1 MSFTVL
7 LVEDEENARH
17 HLSALLRKKGYLP
30 LPASTLAE
38 ARAALARMEADIIL
52 LDWHLPDGTGL
63 MLLEEMRQ
71 NPTHPPTI
79 VITGYGNIEMAVEAM
94 KHGALDFLT
103 KPVKLERLLNTLEKA
118 ADLVELQR
126 ELALLRRQQ
135 THQMEN
141 MVPSQS
147 AAMQEVLALAQRAAE
162 HSVSVLITG
171 ETGTGKEVLA
181 RFIHQA
187 GPRAA
192 KPFVTVNCAALPET
206 LLESELFGHEA
217 GAFTDARERK
227 PGLMEQADKG
237 VLFLDEISSMPLAMQ
252 AKLLRALEEGAIRR
266 VGGTK
271 MIPIDVQIIAASNRD
286 LKKMIAE
293 GAFREDLYFRL
304 KVVDLNLPPLRER
317 KEDIPALAGHFL
329 REASTRMG
337 KPLLSITPRA
347 LQALMAYH
355 WPGNIRELRHVIER
369 AVLLCDEEMID
380 LPHLP
385 AELRQPRPLSP

>member
-1 MSFTVL
+1 MAFTVL
-7 LVEDEENARH
+7 IVEDEENARH
-17 HLSALLRKKGYLP
+17 NLSALLRQKGYDP
-30 LPASTLAE
+30 LPVATLAE
-38 ARAALARMEADIIL
+38 ARQALRRQEADIVL
-52 LDWHLPDGTGL
+52 LDWHLPDGTGV
-63 MLLEEMRQ
+63 MLLEEMLPLPVR
-71 NPTHPPTI
+71 PPTI
-79 VITGYGNIEMAVEAM
+79 VITGYGDIDMAVEAM
-94 KHGALDFLT
+94 KHGALEFLT
-103 KPVKLERLLNTLEKA
+103 KPIKLPRLLKALEKA
-118 ADLVELQR
+118 ADMVELQR
-126 ELALLRRQQ
+126 ELALLRREQNQ
-135 THQMEN
+135 PPD

-147 AAMQEVLALAQRAAE
+147 PVMQEVLAMARRAAE

-181 RFIHQA
+181 HFIHQV
-187 GPRAA
+187 GPRAQ
-192 KPFVTVNCAALPET
+192 KPFVAVNCAALPEH

-237 VLFLDEISSMPLAMQ
+237 VLFLDEISSMPLNMQ
-252 AKLLRALEEGAIRR
+252 AKLLRALEEGAVRR

-271 MIPIDVQIIAASNRD
+271 MIPVDVQIIAASNRD

-317 KEDIPALAGHFL
+317 KEDIPALVGHFI
-329 REASTRMG
+329 RQAGRRMG
-337 KPLLSITPRA
+337 KPIEGVTPRA
-347 LQALMAYH
+347 LDALVAYR

-369 AVLLCDEEMID
+369 AVLLCDDDLID

-385 AELRQPRPLSP
+385 ADLR

>member
-17 HLSALLRKKGYLP
+17 NLSALLRKKGYVP
-30 LPASTLAE
+30 LLAATLAE
-38 ARAALARMEADIIL
+38 ARQALARMEADIVL
-52 LDWHLPDGTGL
+52 LDWHLPDGIGV
-63 MLLEEMRQ
+63 MLLEEMNQ
-71 NPTHPPTI
+71 LPTRPPTI
-79 VITGYGNIEMAVEAM
+79 VITGYGDIEMAVEAM

-103 KPVKLERLLNTLEKA
+103 KPIKFERLLNTLEKA
-118 ADLVELQR
+118 TDLVELQR

-135 THQMEN
+135 SHQMPD

-147 AAMQEVLALAQRAAE
+147 PAIQEVLTMAQRAAE
-162 HSVSVLITG
+162 HAVSVLITG

-181 RFIHQA
+181 RFIHRV

-192 KPFVTVNCAALPET
+192 KPFVTVNCAALPEN

-237 VLFLDEISSMPLAMQ
+237 VLFLDEIASMPLSMQ

-286 LKKMIAE
+286 LKKMMAE
-293 GAFREDLYFRL
+293 GTFREDLYFRL
-304 KVVDLNLPPLRER
+304 KVLDLNLPPLRER
-317 KEDIPALAGHFL
+317 KEDIPTLVGHFL
-329 REASTRMG
+329 REAGTRMG
-337 KPLLSITPRA
+337 KPILGIAPRA
-347 LQALMAYH
+347 LQALMNYD

-369 AVLLCDEEMID
+369 AVLLCDEETID

-385 AELRQPRPLSP
+385 AEFR